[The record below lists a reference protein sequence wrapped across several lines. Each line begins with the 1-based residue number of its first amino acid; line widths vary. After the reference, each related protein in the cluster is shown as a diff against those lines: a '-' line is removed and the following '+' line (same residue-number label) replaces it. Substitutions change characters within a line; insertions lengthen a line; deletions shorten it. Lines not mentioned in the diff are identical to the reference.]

1 MANLTI
7 FFLRIKIEEY
17 DRIKK
22 DIKALADRI
31 DIIDPA
37 LNQELKD
44 IS

>member
-17 DRIKK
+17 DRIEK